1 VLPHLEGWRK
11 LKEQLQTL
19 FDYNRYVNAI
29 ILSQAEFLTEGQ
41 LNAVAKNINRSLFD
55 LLFHMMRTE
64 CVWRTIAQTG
74 RPPEQSL
81 EIESFSK
88 LSTIRGFWEEEEKIM
103 QDYLLSVTEAELE
116 ENVELSRPSGV
127 KNNFPRWGMLMHL
140 LMHSMQHRSEAAGIL
155 TGYGQSPG
163 DLDLIFYLAVPGNT

>member
-1 VLPHLEGWRK
+1 MGK
-11 LKEQLQTL
+11 LREQLQIL

-29 ILSQAEFLTEGQ
+29 ILSRAGLLTEGQ
-41 LNAVAKNINRSLFD
+41 LNAVAKNIDRSLFD
-55 LLFHMMRTE
+55 VLFHMMRTE
-64 CVWRTIAQTG
+64 WVWRTIAQTG
-74 RPPEQSL
+74 LPPEQIP

-103 QDYLLSVTEAELE
+103 QDYLLSVTETELDE
-116 ENVELSRPSGV
+116 KVELQRPGGV
-127 KNNFPRWGMLMHL
+127 NNKFPRWGMLMHL